1 MKLMPGKSRK
11 YSPSVET
18 ELKMRIIY
26 VLDTADDSIMPT
38 IEWIQKQDIYLVN
51 FSSQK
56 IARTLGSLIESGLV
70 KKGKSKNLNK
80 MVYRLT
86 SKIEETKEEVEEPE
100 VEMKSYYNNY
110 ELEDEINVSYSFCDD
125 PEQCA

>member
-1 MKLMPGKSRK
+1 MPGKSRK